1 MNTLRIRNG
10 FVFGFLQNCENM
22 DNLHNYMNSHQ
33 QEFENL
39 NQDAFDLIRVMSNLD
54 EIEAPTLKKKGAVSM
69 CKAID
74 DMIKAGEERGIQKG
88 IQLGIQLVQ
97 NVLKLKFQNIPDGM
111 IAQECSISLSQ
122 VQEITSILAS

>member
-97 NVLKLKFQNIPDGM
+97 NVLKLKSQNIPDGM